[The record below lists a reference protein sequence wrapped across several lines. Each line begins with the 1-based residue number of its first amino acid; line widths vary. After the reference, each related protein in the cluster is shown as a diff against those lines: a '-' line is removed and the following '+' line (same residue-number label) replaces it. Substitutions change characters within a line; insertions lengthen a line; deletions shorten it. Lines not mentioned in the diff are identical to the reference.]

1 MGRRCRAG
9 EWEYPDNGRVR
20 NIWRILRPNRDGDCG
35 HLSTVFPW
43 RDSIRNRWFVLT
55 ERERMSIAEEIV
67 RRIDAVAL
75 LKVEEVQDI
84 RKRALAGEFD
94 EFEGEMNEN
103 SSITGRV

>member
-1 MGRRCRAG
+1 
-9 EWEYPDNGRVR
+9 
-20 NIWRILRPNRDGDCG
+20 
-35 HLSTVFPW
+35 
-43 RDSIRNRWFVLT
+43 
-55 ERERMSIAEEIV
+55 MSIAEEIV